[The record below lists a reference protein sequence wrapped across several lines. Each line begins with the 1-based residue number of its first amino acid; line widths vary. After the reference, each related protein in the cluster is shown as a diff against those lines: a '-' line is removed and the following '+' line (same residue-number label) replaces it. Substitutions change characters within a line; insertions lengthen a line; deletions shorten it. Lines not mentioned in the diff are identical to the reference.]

1 MLGPLSYRNHIL
13 TKNRQGDA
21 KADEKRY
28 IYPACKMEPPEN
40 RGPNLNFL
48 GCFVRYQSTYEQSVS
63 TPTRDPNKFSSANPQ
78 ECIDPDEREVQSTK
92 PPADPR
98 ACYNA

>member
-1 MLGPLSYRNHIL
+1 MLDPLSYRNHIL

-28 IYPACKMEPPEN
+28 IYPACKMKPPEN

-48 GCFVRYQSTYEQSVS
+48 GCFVRYQSTYEQIASTQMIKEESFGRKWRRAVARFSNTGDWKVAVEVS
-63 TPTRDPNKFSSANPQ
+63 FVAGS
-78 ECIDPDEREVQSTK
+78 
-92 PPADPR
+92 
-98 ACYNA
+98 